1 LRQDLPAAKQAETN
15 SVPEIKTMN
24 RQETPG
30 TGMARRVAR
39 PPFVARLKQGEVE
52 LVAVGRQLWS
62 NTICWLPNGTP
73 SSEPFPTRKISFG
86 GETDDM
92 KKIAFRIRNESTNG
106 ISASVCRVNKESGV
120 QAASYGSQM
129 STPDA
134 YFYQILMCPPKAMTV
149 NLSLGVANG
158 PWETAIQLA
167 QAGGFGQGADKGDC
181 NAGYNTVAGPNG
193 DVAVN
198 FNYSRSEDWE
208 TRMVYVDEDGKT
220 TAILENSS
228 RVTSAPQTGAMLL
241 VSSNEFARIKEFQ
254 LQRRKYQWV
263 EFRNVSLQPGHAT
276 TVEVKDAK

>member
-1 LRQDLPAAKQAETN
+1 
-15 SVPEIKTMN
+15 
-24 RQETPG
+24 
-30 TGMARRVAR
+30 
-39 PPFVARLKQGEVE
+39 
-52 LVAVGRQLWS
+52 
-62 NTICWLPNGTP
+62 
-73 SSEPFPTRKISFG
+73 
-86 GETDDM
+86 
-92 KKIAFRIRNESTNG
+92 
-106 ISASVCRVNKESGV
+106 
-120 QAASYGSQM
+120 
-129 STPDA
+129 
-134 YFYQILMCPPKAMTV
+134 MCPPKAMTV